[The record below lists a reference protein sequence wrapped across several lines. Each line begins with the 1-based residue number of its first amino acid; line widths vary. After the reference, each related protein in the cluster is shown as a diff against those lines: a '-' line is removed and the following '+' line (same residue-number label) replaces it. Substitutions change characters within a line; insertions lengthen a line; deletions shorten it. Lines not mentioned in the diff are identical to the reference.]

1 MTRSRGFHRAL
12 PRSALHHESLD
23 TSARPPVP
31 EAKKGACEGFLTR
44 SWARYCFG
52 AVTLAALCSLAV
64 LLSGCGSSTKTMQKK
79 LEEIAMEDLQDIIK
93 EVPSKAKSAML
104 RKPYFKIDDFQEFH
118 GDTARVY
125 QAKATLVFFYLDPSL
140 DLCQVRKYRYKTS
153 SGLWDRYDVK
163 LIHFP
168 KKYSDL

>member
-1 MTRSRGFHRAL
+1 M
-12 PRSALHHESLD
+12 
-23 TSARPPVP
+23 
-31 EAKKGACEGFLTR
+31 
-44 SWARYCFG
+44 
-52 AVTLAALCSLAV
+52 AALCSLAV